1 MPELHKRPVQPCFLA
16 CYFLNADTVRRL
28 ADRGLSTEHA
38 MARKAWVEMRRF
50 WIRVGRLTMGLATT
64 VGSQSG

>member
-1 MPELHKRPVQPCFLA
+1 MPELHKRPVQPCFLDY
-16 CYFLNADTVRRL
+16 YFSNADAVRRL
-28 ADRGLSTEHA
+28 VDRGLSTEHA
-38 MARKAWVEMRRF
+38 MAGRAWVEMRRF